1 MTEWFLTLL
10 YVEYPRDPGRSEA
23 PTTATR
29 CGRTRREMSA
39 NVLDGLI
46 GPLCSHAL
54 WQSPRP
60 GAAPAKGSSNVHENE
75 YICRRPAR
83 LVPRAPGT
91 RFASAVY
98 RGGIFM

>member
-39 NVLDGLI
+39 NGLDGHI
-46 GPLCSHAL
+46 SALCSHAL
-54 WQSPRP
+54 WQSPPPR
-60 GAAPAKGSSNVHENE
+60 AAPGKGSSNVHENE
-75 YICRRPAR
+75 DIGPRPAR
-83 LVPRAPGT
+83 CCAARRANGSPQLFT
-91 RFASAVY
+91 VAAYS
-98 RGGIFM
+98 